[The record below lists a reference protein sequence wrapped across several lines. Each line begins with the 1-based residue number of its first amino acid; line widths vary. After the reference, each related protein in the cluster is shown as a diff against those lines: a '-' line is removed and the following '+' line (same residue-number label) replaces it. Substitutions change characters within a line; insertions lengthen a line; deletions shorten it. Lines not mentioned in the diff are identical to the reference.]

1 MNNKLTIK
9 TKLLNYFGKLR
20 YMTKLTKEQCKNI
33 SIYDFK
39 KRGILKQKFKYGSI
53 NWTNRIKKAKDT
65 AYYVFDKQEKYV
77 AIYHKFIRPG
87 NKEMLYKI
95 SITTTPCYY
104 GKERYWFMCPN
115 INNGASCN
123 KRVAKLYLAPN
134 SHYFICRHC
143 LNLSYEIR
151 NRNRRNFNNFTDE
164 YLDLILLVEKLVK
177 TTKIYYRK
185 NKITKKFYKL
195 LNKYNVFQHFKEIY
209 DKRYS
214 KYKQTKKFL

>member
-1 MNNKLTIK
+1 
-9 TKLLNYFGKLR
+9 
-20 YMTKLTKEQCKNI
+20 MTKLIKERCKNI

-39 KRGILKQKFKYGSI
+39 KRGILKDEYNYGSLKF
-53 NWTNRIKKAKDT
+53 TNMIKSATDV
-65 AYYVFDKQEKYV
+65 AYYIFDRKDKYI
-77 AIYHKFIRPG
+77 ALYHNFLNQN

-95 SITTTPCYY
+95 SLTTTPCYY

-115 INNGASCN
+115 HMNGKLCN
-123 KRVAKLYLAPN
+123 KRVAKLYLSPN

-164 YLDLILLVEKLVK
+164 YLDIILLVEKLVK

-185 NKITKKFYKL
+185 SKMTKKFCKL
-195 LNKYNVFQHFKEIY
+195 LNKYYTFEHFKEVY
-209 DKRYS
+209 DKKHNRS
-214 KYKQTKKFL
+214 